1 MKRYYVGILVLLALV
16 VGLPFLLRDRREAIP
31 VTKHTIVLLSPHSE
45 SIKAEF
51 TRAFRQWFQ
60 LQNPGEDVYLDWRS
74 LGGASDIA
82 RYLRSEYF
90 HAFQQYWEQ
99 GLGREWSI
107 EVAQAF
113 ANPAISLP
121 ADASE
126 DNLQQQARRA
136 FLGMNQGIGADVLF
150 GGGSFEFGRFADI
163 GILVNAGTHER
174 YPERFSGAM
183 GIPQNLSG
191 EPYWDSQG
199 RWYGAVISSFGI
211 IFNRDSLRRLGI
223 DRDPSGWRDL
233 ADERLYGEVGVAD
246 PTKSGSINKAFEMV
260 IQQAMQERERE
271 LLAEGVA
278 PADASKLAV
287 REGWISGLQLIQRIA
302 ANARYFTDSA
312 NKPSIDVS
320 QGDCAIG
327 MSIDFY
333 GRLQQEATERRSG
346 RQRFAFVS
354 PEGGTVYSVDP
365 IGLLRGAPNRQLAQ
379 QFIDFVMSEE
389 GQKLWY
395 FKRNT
400 PGGPSRT
407 ELHRPPVLPV
417 IYQPQ
422 YDAYRA
428 DPAIKP
434 YEAAASFVYHPQ
446 WTGPAF
452 RQIAFIVKAALM
464 DVHHELRESW
474 VEIIEAGMPEE
485 AVKVWSDM
493 SAVSYDWVRTDLARL
508 LNNHDH
514 LAQVEEAR
522 KLSLHF
528 RQQYRKAA
536 EIARQYRQ

>member
-1 MKRYYVGILVLLALV
+1 MKHHYVSILLLLALV
-16 VGLPFLLRDRREAIP
+16 VVLPFLLRDSSEAIP
-31 VTKHTIVLLSPHSE
+31 RTTHTIVLLSPHSE

-60 LQNPGEDVYLDWRS
+60 KQYPGEDVYLDWRS

-90 HAFQQYWEQ
+90 HTFRQYWERD
-99 GLGREWSI
+99 LKREWSV
-107 EVAQAF
+107 EVEQSF
-113 ANPAISLP
+113 ANPAVRL
-121 ADASE
+121 SE
-126 DNLQQQARRA
+126 DPTHDNLQQQARRA
-136 FLGMNQGIGADVLF
+136 FLEMSQGIGADVLF
-150 GGGSFEFGRFADI
+150 GGGSFDFSRFADM
-163 GILVNAGTHER
+163 GILVNAGTQER
-174 YPERFSGAM
+174 HPQWFSGEM

-191 EPYWDSQG
+191 EPYWDPQG

-223 DRDPSGWRDL
+223 DKDPTGWLDL

-260 IQQAMQERERE
+260 IQQAMQEREQA
-271 LLAEGVA
+271 LLSVGVS
-278 PADASKLAV
+278 PEEASVLAV
-287 REGWISGLQLIQRIA
+287 REGWIIGLQLIQRMA

-346 RQRFAFVS
+346 RQRFAFLS
-354 PEGGTVYSVDP
+354 PMGGTVYSVDP
-365 IGLLRGAPNRQLAQ
+365 IGLLRGSPNRQLAQ

-400 PGGPSRT
+400 PGGPWRT
-407 ELHRPPVLPV
+407 ELHRPPVSPL
-417 IYQPQ
+417 IYREK
-422 YDAYRA
+422 YDRFRS

-434 YEAAASFVYHPQ
+434 YEDAVGFVSHPQ

-452 RQIAFIVKAALM
+452 RQIAFIVKVALM
-464 DVHHELRESW
+464 DVHRELRESW
-474 VEIIEAGMPEE
+474 GEIIQAGMPED

-493 SAVSYDWVRTDLARL
+493 SAVHYDWARTDLARIL
-508 LNNHDH
+508 GNHDH
-514 LAQVEEAR
+514 LQQVEEAR

-528 RQQYRKAA
+528 RQQYLRAA
-536 EIARQYRQ
+536 EIARQPAK